1 MTAGVREINVYG
13 QDILWVDYEG
23 CKTPEQMI
31 QIFDKTLDFLIKKNE
46 ESLMLT
52 SFKNTSIPPTFLNYI
67 QEQTPRVAHLIKR
80 NAFIGMNKSKK
91 MIIRG
96 IIESYGFTQIVFD
109 SEHEAIKFLLTESGL
124 K

>member
-1 MTAGVREINVYG
+1 MMAGVREINVYG

-52 SFKNTSIPPTFLNYI
+52 SFKNTSIPPIFLNYI

-80 NAFIGMNKSKK
+80 NAFIGMNKSKNILLK
-91 MIIRG
+91 G
-96 IIESYGFTQIVFD
+96 INESFGLAQLAFD
-109 SEHEAIKFLLTESGL
+109 SEHEAIKFLLRD
-124 K
+124 

>member
-1 MTAGVREINVYG
+1 MAGIRGINVYG

-31 QIFDKTLDFLIKKNE
+31 QIFDEALDFLTRKNE
-46 ESLMLT
+46 QSLMLT
-52 SFKNTSIPPTFLNYI
+52 SFKNTSIPSPFLQYV

-91 MIIRG
+91 MILKEMS
-96 IIESYGFTQIVFD
+96 ESSGHNHLAFD
-109 SEHEAIKFLLTESGL
+109 SEHEAIKFLL
-124 K
+124 KD